1 MAWMRIVERHKQSK
15 SELDPDTQETQPM
28 PDSSISK
35 TQSGRAK
42 SDKQEALY
50 LDRGRR
56 HTVWTPKHSR
66 KTSVGF
72 TDVVMEV
79 VKNRRSLRERQ
90 RTLRNRVMA
99 TQHVLKVQREVIT
112 NEDEEESDRTQ
123 QSTAE
128 KPKQWGKVIT
138 KVIEENTKMK
148 KTPSKRRTPFH
159 DIVSQYMEATSK
171 SDGDDTQS
179 TTTQAKVAALK
190 SLQHWKNQLM
200 EVPQRKRT
208 QEMST
213 ESNISTP
220 VIVHHESSDVPPVS
234 EENEM

>member
-1 MAWMRIVERHKQSK
+1 MAWMKIVERHKECK
-15 SELDPDTQETQPM
+15 SELYPDTQETQPM

-35 TQSGRAK
+35 TQSSRAK

-56 HTVWTPKHSR
+56 HTVWTPR

-90 RTLRNRVMA
+90 QTLRNRVMA

-112 NEDEEESDRTQ
+112 NEDEEESGRTQ

-138 KVIEENTKMK
+138 KVIEENAKMK
-148 KTPSKRRTPFH
+148 KTPSKMRTHFH

-171 SDGDDTQS
+171 SDGDDTPS

-200 EVPQRKRT
+200 EVPQRKRM

-213 ESNISTP
+213 ESSIQTP
-220 VIVHHESSDVPPVS
+220 VIVHHESSDAPPVS